1 MKKTLLITSLA
12 TLFLMGADR
21 PAPGTFKQ
29 HFEFGYI
36 GTSGNSDSQ
45 ALSGLYSNTY
55 QWSAQTDS
63 LFRAD
68 AHYAEQDGEKNAE
81 RYRAHL
87 LFNHHYTDRWY
98 SYAEV
103 GALRNV
109 FDGYEQQYNGG
120 AGMGYIFIN
129 NDKQLFKGR
138 AGYQYRYANLTTG
151 TDEDNHYFKLG
162 LNHEYHFNEKTDLVS
177 ELNFLEDLEEGDNY
191 ETVFRIALKTALIE
205 HFSLKVGFE
214 VKYDNTPV
222 DDKDHT
228 DTTSKVAIVYDF

>member
-1 MKKTLLITSLA
+1 MKKSLLA
-12 TLFLMGADR
+12 TFAAASLLLAAD

-29 HFEFGYI
+29 HIELGYI

-45 ALSGLYSNTY
+45 TFSGLYSHTY
-55 QWSAQTDS
+55 QWTEQTDS

-68 AHYAEQDGEKNAE
+68 AHYGEQDGEKNAE

-87 LFNHHYTDRWY
+87 LVNHHYSERWY
-98 SYAEV
+98 SYAEA

-120 AGMGYIFIN
+120 AGMGYIFIK

-162 LNHEYHFNEKTDLVS
+162 LNHEYHFTEKTGVVS
-177 ELNFLEDLEEGDNY
+177 ELNFLEDLEESDNY
-191 ETVFRIALKTALIE
+191 ETVFRIALKTALIDN
-205 HFSLKVGFE
+205 FSLKIGFE

-222 DDKDHT
+222 EGKDNT